1 MYMEFISKIKCNRSI
16 MLLILFIVLIIS
28 ICVFATIGTANIS
41 VSETVKIVISRLPY
55 IGSYVDIDKIPQ
67 SHFIIILKVRLPR
80 VLLGVLVGAALS
92 SVGAAFQGMFKNPMA
107 DPYVIGISSGAAL
120 GASIIIISGLNISLL
135 KLSSVSI
142 GAFLGAMISTFIVY
156 FISKIKNKVPINT
169 LLLSGIAVGQL
180 FTAIMSF
187 LMVIHTKDVNKII
200 FWTLGSFSSKGWD
213 ELIPITVPVLFS
225 IAVLNFFSRDLN
237 VMLTGEE
244 SARSMGIEVER
255 VKLTILVICAFM
267 TAMVVSVSGIIG
279 FIGLIIPHIIRLVIG
294 PDHRILLPS
303 SALVGGIFMIFADT
317 IARTIISP
325 TEVPVGIITAMFG
338 APFFLYLLLKKKKA
352 YYSGVK

>member
-1 MYMEFISKIKCNRSI
+1 MHMRIIANIKGKRSI
-16 MLLILFIVLIIS
+16 VFLTLFIVLVIS
-28 ICVFATIGTANIS
+28 VCIFATIGTANIS
-41 VSETVKIVISRLPY
+41 VLDTIKIVSSRLPY
-55 IGSYVDIDKIPQ
+55 IGSYINVSEIPQ

-120 GASIIIISGLNISLL
+120 GASIIIVSGLNIGLL
-135 KLSSVSI
+135 KLSSISV
-142 GAFLGAMISTFIVY
+142 GAFLGAIVSTFIVY
-156 FISKIKNKVPINT
+156 FISKTKNKVPINT

-180 FTAIMSF
+180 LTAIMSF
-187 LMVIHTKDVNKII
+187 LMVIYTKDVSKII

-213 ELIPITVPVLFS
+213 ELIPVAIPVLLS
-225 IAVLNFFSRDLN
+225 IVILNFFSRDLN
-237 VMLTGEE
+237 VMLMGEE
-244 SARSMGIEVER
+244 SAQSMGIDVER
-255 VKLTILVICAFM
+255 VKLIILVICAFM

-279 FIGLIIPHIIRLVIG
+279 FVGLIIPHIVRLIIG

-338 APFFLYLLLKKKKA
+338 GPFFLYLLLKKKKT
-352 YYSGVK
+352 Y